1 MRRVFWLN
9 IAKSGVYLRYRHCFK
24 LFRELRKES
33 EFRQWCCQNSTKVW
47 ERKRKSGREKIL
59 NFGNHV
65 IEISAA
71 QTSWPS
77 GVWSVNCPKRNQLWK
92 CHCRNRGVK
101 KNFVVIVEMPLP
113 KMGEKK
119 ILVAKIW
126 WEIKKKSATSTIFL
140 QHFYN
145 KSQVISYY

>member
-1 MRRVFWLN
+1 MSFWLN

-65 IEISAA
+65 IEILAA
-71 QTSWPS
+71 QTGWPS
-77 GVWSVNCPKRNQLWK
+77 GVWSVKCPKRNQLWQ

-101 KNFVVIVEMPLP
+101 KKFWNC
-113 KMGEKK
+113 EKWNG
-119 ILVAKIW
+119 IRQCHCHNSIPPFFFFFFF
-126 WEIKKKSATSTIFL
+126 KKW
-140 QHFYN
+140 
-145 KSQVISYY
+145 